1 MRSLRHLLSTILGRS
16 RMEADLAEEL
26 RFHIQSRTE
35 HLMRSGL
42 SASEAER
49 QARIEFGAVEAY
61 KESCRE
67 ASGLAW
73 FDELRGNLRYTL
85 RTLRNNPGFTLAAV
99 LSLAVGIGV
108 NTSAFSSVNSLVL
121 HPFPFP
127 HLDRVMTVWG
137 TDVNVASARTRL
149 AAGNFFDWKENS
161 GAFEYL
167 SAYRGWNAT
176 LTGVDDPQRL
186 RAAQV
191 SADFFET
198 FAMHPRL
205 GRSFSKADSE
215 PGRDALAI
223 VSDAF
228 WKTQLASVPAPL
240 GKTISLDTRTY
251 TVIGVMPEEF
261 DFPLGTELWTPLA
274 LTPLQK
280 SNRDRADLWVYGR
293 LKPGTSIEQARA
305 EITSLSAELERRY
318 PKTNAGHG
326 VVINP
331 LTESINEVTDR
342 FTVILLGAATFVL
355 LLACANVAN
364 LQLARSTAR
373 QREIGLRAA
382 LGASRFRIARE
393 LLTESVVIGILG
405 GSVGMLLANWDLNI
419 TRAAVPPQV
428 FRWVAGMKTLHM
440 DASMVAVGFAL
451 SLAAGVACSLPAIYQ
466 LLRQHGRPGL
476 NDVLKEGGRTSSS
489 GTSRSRVRSTLVVV
503 EVALSLVLLI
513 GAGLMVRTFQRI
525 LALNLGFDPKNML
538 ITDVWLSATNYPD
551 DARMARFFDQVLEG
565 LNAIPG
571 AESAAAAGDIG
582 GAATLSIE
590 GHESRPSDPHP
601 NISAISPGYFH
612 TMRIPLRAGRSI
624 VAADGPNA
632 PPVVVVSEAMA
643 RHYWPG
649 SNPIGRRIRLKG
661 SASPWL
667 TVAGV
672 CGDLKDWFSGN
683 PEPAVYVSY
692 QQWPNI
698 YMELLVRT
706 TEDPLRLASSVRA
719 QVRMVDPN
727 QAVSNITTEEQAL
740 SDETSGVRFAAAR
753 MSIYAAISLLLAV
766 MGCYAVGAFSVARRT
781 QEIGI
786 RMTLGATRDDILRM
800 VLTQTARLTAIGL
813 AVGLSLAIAMT
824 QIMSHALYNV
834 VSVELMTF
842 VILTALLAAS
852 ALLAG
857 YIPAHRAARIDPM
870 AALRN
875 E

>member
-1 MRSLRHLLSTILGRS
+1 
-16 RMEADLAEEL
+16 MESDLAEEL
-26 RFHIQSRTE
+26 RFHIQSRAE
-35 HLMRSGL
+35 HLTRSGL
-42 SASEAER
+42 ASSEAER
-49 QARIEFGAVEAY
+49 QARIEFGALEAY

-85 RTLRNNPGFTLAAV
+85 RALRKNPGFTVAAV

-108 NTSAFSSVNSLVL
+108 NTSAFTSVNSMVL
-121 HPFPFP
+121 HPFPYP
-127 HLDRVMTVWG
+127 HLERVMTVWT
-137 TDVNVASARTRL
+137 TDAKLGYPRRRL
-149 AAGNFFDWKENS
+149 AAGNFFDWKKNS
-161 GAFEYL
+161 GTFEYL

-176 LTGVDDPQRL
+176 LTGVDDPRRL
-186 RAAQV
+186 EAAQV
-191 SADFFET
+191 SAGYFET
-198 FAMHPRL
+198 LAMHPRL
-205 GRSFSKADSE
+205 GRSFSEADSE
-215 PGRDALAI
+215 PGRDGVAV

-228 WKTQLASVPAPL
+228 WKSQLASVADPL
-240 GKTISLDTRTY
+240 GRTVSLDTRTY

-261 DFPLGTELWTPLA
+261 DFPIGTELWTPLA
-274 LTPLQK
+274 LSPQEK
-280 SNRDRADLWVYGR
+280 SNRERTDLYVYGR
-293 LKPGTSIEQARA
+293 LKPGISREQARA
-305 EITSLSAELERRY
+305 EISALSAELERRY

-331 LTESINEVTDR
+331 LRDSIDKVTGR
-342 FTVILLGAATFVL
+342 FTIILLGAAIFVL

-405 GSVGMLLANWDLNI
+405 GCVGMLLANWDLHI
-419 TRAAVPPQV
+419 TKAAIPRQA
-428 FRWVAGMKTLHM
+428 FHWVAGLKNWHM
-440 DASMVAVGFAL
+440 DASTVAFGLAL
-451 SLAAGVACSLPAIYQ
+451 SAAVGVACSLPAIYQ
-466 LLRQHGRPGL
+466 LLRRHGHNGL

-489 GTSRSRVRSTLVVV
+489 GTSPSRARSTLVVV

-525 LALNLGFDPKNML
+525 LALDLGYDPKNVL
-538 ITDVWLSATNYPD
+538 ITDVWLSAVNYQD
-551 DARMARFFDQVLEG
+551 DARMARFFDQVLAG
-565 LNAIPG
+565 LNTIPG
-571 AESAAAAGDIG
+571 VESAAAEGDIG
-582 GAATLSIE
+582 GAATVSIE
-590 GHESRPSDPHP
+590 GQESRPGDPTP
-601 NISAISPGYFH
+601 NITVISSGFFH
-612 TMRIPLRAGRSI
+612 TMRIPMRAGRSI
-624 VAADGPNA
+624 GTGDGSNA

-649 SNPIGRRIRLKG
+649 LNPIGRRIRLKG
-661 SASPWL
+661 PGSPWL
-667 TVAGV
+667 SVAGV
-672 CGDLKDWFSGN
+672 CGDRKDWFSGD
-683 PEPAVYVSY
+683 PELAVYASY

-698 YMELLVRT
+698 YMELHVRT
-706 TEDPLRLASSVRA
+706 LQDPLRLASSVRA

-727 QAVSNITTEEQAL
+727 QALSNIITEEQSLA
-740 SDETSGVRFAAAR
+740 DQTSGVRAAATR

-786 RMTLGATRDDILRM
+786 RMTLGATRNNILRM
-800 VLTQTARLTAIGL
+800 VLTQTARMTAIGL
-813 AVGLSLAIAMT
+813 GVGLSLAIALT
-824 QIMSHALYNV
+824 QVMSHALYNV
-834 VSVELMTF
+834 VSVEPMTF
-842 VILTALLAAS
+842 VLLTALLTAS
-852 ALLAG
+852 ALIAG

>member
-1 MRSLRHLLSTILGRS
+1 MRPLRHLLATILRRS
-16 RMEADLAEEL
+16 NMESDLAEEL
-26 RFHIQSRTE
+26 RFHIQSRAE
-35 HLMRSGL
+35 DLMRSGH
-42 SASEAER
+42 SAEEAAR

-108 NTSAFSSVNSLVL
+108 NTSAFTSVSAMVL
-121 HPFPFP
+121 HPFPYP
-127 HLDRVMTVWG
+127 NIERVMTVWG
-137 TDVNVASARTRL
+137 TDLKLNYPRTRA
-149 AAGNFFDWKENS
+149 AAGDFFDWKRNS
-161 GAFEYL
+161 RTFEYL

-176 LTGVDDPQRL
+176 LTGVDDPRRL
-186 RAAQV
+186 DAAQV
-191 SADFFET
+191 SPDFFET

-205 GRSFSKADSE
+205 GRSFSEADSE
-215 PGRDALAI
+215 PGRDRLAI

-228 WKTQLASVPAPL
+228 WKSQLASAPDPL
-240 GKTISLDTRTY
+240 GRTISLDTRTY

-261 DFPLGTELWTPLA
+261 DFQLGTELWTPLA
-274 LTPLQK
+274 LTPQEK
-280 SNRDRADLWVYGR
+280 SNRERTDLWVYGR
-293 LKPGTSIEQARA
+293 LKPGTSMEQARA
-305 EITSLSAELERRY
+305 EMNSLSAELERRY

-326 VVINP
+326 VTINP
-331 LTESINEVTDR
+331 LRDSIDQVTGR
-342 FTVILLGAATFVL
+342 FTIVLLGAATFVL

-373 QREIGLRAA
+373 QREIGLCAA

-393 LLTESVVIGILG
+393 LLTESVVIGILA
-405 GSVGMLLANWDLNI
+405 GSVGMLLANWDLRI
-419 TRAAVPPQV
+419 TKAAIPAQA
-428 FRWVAGMKTLHM
+428 FHWVAGLKTWHM
-440 DASMVAVGFAL
+440 DASTVAFGFVM
-451 SLAAGVACSLPAIYQ
+451 SVVAGVICSLPAIYQ
-466 LLRQHGRPGL
+466 LLRRHGQAGL
-476 NDVLKEGGRTSSS
+476 NDVLKEGGRTANS
-489 GTSRSRVRSTLVVV
+489 GTSRSRARGALVVV

-538 ITDVWLSATNYPD
+538 VTDVWLSAANYPD

-565 LNAIPG
+565 LNSIPG
-571 AESAAAAGDIG
+571 VESAAAEGDIG
-582 GAATLSIE
+582 GAATVSIE
-590 GHESRPSDPHP
+590 GQEARPGDPHP
-601 NISAISPGYFH
+601 NISVISSGYFH
-612 TMRIPLRAGRSI
+612 TMRIPIRAGRSI
-624 VAADGPNA
+624 GAEDGPNA
-632 PPVVVVSEAMA
+632 PRVVVVSEATA

-649 SNPIGRRIRLKG
+649 VNPVGRRIRFKG
-661 SASPWL
+661 PGSPWL

-672 CGDLKDWFSGN
+672 CGDRKDWFSGD
-683 PEPAVYVSY
+683 PELAVYAPY
-692 QQWPNI
+692 RQWPNI
-698 YMELLVRT
+698 YMELRVRT
-706 TEDPLRLASSVRA
+706 RQDPMRFASSVRA

-727 QAVSNITTEEQAL
+727 QAVSSIDTEEQAL
-740 SDETSGVRFAAAR
+740 AEETSGIRAAATR

-786 RMTLGATRDDILRM
+786 RMTLGATRNDILGM
-800 VLTQTARLTAIGL
+800 VLTQTARMTAVGL
-813 AVGLSLAIAMT
+813 AVGLTLAIALT
-824 QIMSHALYNV
+824 QVMSHALYNL
-834 VSVELMTF
+834 VSVEVMTF

-857 YIPAHRAARIDPM
+857 YVPAHRAARIDPM

>member
-205 GRSFSKADSE
+205 GRSFSKGDCE
-215 PGRDALAI
+215 PGRDALVI

-228 WKTQLASVPAPL
+228 WKTQLASVPVPL

-318 PKTNAGHG
+318 PKTNAGQG
-326 VVINP
+326 VAINP
-331 LTESINEVTDR
+331 LTESINDVTDR

-632 PPVVVVSEAMA
+632 PPVAVVSEAMA
-643 RHYWPG
+643 RHFWSG

-661 SASPWL
+661 PGSPWL

-672 CGDLKDWFSGN
+672 CGDRRDWFTGN
-683 PEPAVYVSY
+683 PELAVYVSY

-786 RMTLGATRDDILRM
+786 RMTLGATRNDILRM

-852 ALLAG
+852 ALVAG